1 MFFWILDHT
10 WGTNVITYLFQRLDD
25 ICAVQNDPI
34 SDDGRTRTTNT
45 TADQRPASKRVSLYV
60 VQYTLFQR
68 NMALRLS
75 LFGNESQTLAASTF
89 PHWHQSTTCFK
100 SSIQHNIIIHYIT
113 TCCLSTIQHVT
124 WFFGGCSW
132 SHISLFVHLSSWA
145 AFVGRFRLR
154 TLMHTTTGWK
164 ATRPKASSQL
174 RSEVPFWIW
183 YGGGYRPGSIL
194 DG

>member
-34 SDDGRTRTTNT
+34 SDDGRTTNT
-45 TADQRPASKRVSLYV
+45 TTDQRPASKRVSLYV

-100 SSIQHNIIIHYIT
+100 SSIQNNINYMLFINYT
-113 TCCLSTIQHVT
+113 TCHMIFWWLFLVAHFTI
-124 WFFGGCSW
+124 CS
-132 SHISLFVHLSSWA
+132 SEDIDAYNDGVKGNPSKGILA
-145 AFVGRFRLR
+145 AAERGAVLD
-154 TLMHTTTGWK
+154 MIWGW
-164 ATRPKASSQL
+164 
-174 RSEVPFWIW
+174 V
-183 YGGGYRPGSIL
+183 
-194 DG
+194 